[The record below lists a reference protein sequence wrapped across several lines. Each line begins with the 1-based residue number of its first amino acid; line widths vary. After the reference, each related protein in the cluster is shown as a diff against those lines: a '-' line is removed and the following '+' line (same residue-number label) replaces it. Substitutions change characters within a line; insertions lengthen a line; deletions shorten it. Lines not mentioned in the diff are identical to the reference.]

1 VPFWRHQLALAI
13 FRKCSTSFQCAQE
26 AISLPGIVKIISDL
40 NSMCNTTKI
49 VNLIV
54 IEPIPASFP
63 CVLAKENNTV
73 VTAICRDLGA
83 KRLVKYL
90 TDWIGQLS

>member
-1 VPFWRHQLALAI
+1 
-13 FRKCSTSFQCAQE
+13 
-26 AISLPGIVKIISDL
+26 
-40 NSMCNTTKI
+40 MCNTTKI
-49 VNLIV
+49 ENLNV

>member
-1 VPFWRHQLALAI
+1 
-13 FRKCSTSFQCAQE
+13 
-26 AISLPGIVKIISDL
+26 
-40 NSMCNTTKI
+40 MCNTTKI
-49 VNLIV
+49 ENLNV

-90 TDWIGQLS
+90 TDWIGQLSYIIIRCEVACALSHQFFTPPENM